1 MLGWLLA
8 LWLLALERDNGFL
21 SGEQLYEFA
30 PLIAFSFAVLALTVA
45 TFIRVRQRWVK
56 AGVLLTLEILVLV
69 IMALSGKISINPS
82 GWLALV
88 LLAIIL
94 LLSPA
99 LLERK
104 IRQASQKPLNLSR
117 KSVR

>member
-1 MLGWLLA
+1 
-8 LWLLALERDNGFL
+8 
-21 SGEQLYEFA
+21 
-30 PLIAFSFAVLALTVA
+30 
-45 TFIRVRQRWVK
+45 
-56 AGVLLTLEILVLV
+56 
-69 IMALSGKISINPS
+69 MALSGKISINPS

-88 LLAIIL
+88 LLAVIL